1 MLRWSLLTLTAGA
14 AGLSVVAGTL
24 AQAQSGEGRFGSGIR
39 QEMNERDRAVA
50 ARQRQLDLREAA
62 TKAAER
68 RMTGAPGAAGPVAPG
83 TPAAAASPAAAAEPE
98 QTEGQRLDELARI
111 YQAMKPKAAAP
122 IFEQLTLEVQVKV
135 ASRMRERSAAQV
147 LAAMDPKA
155 AAALTMAI
163 AKRQTSYTVLSPA
176 ASAPRVSPV
185 RR

>member
-83 TPAAAASPAAAAEPE
+83 APAAAIPAAAAEPE

>member
-83 TPAAAASPAAAAEPE
+83 TPAAASPAAAAEPE

>member
-83 TPAAAASPAAAAEPE
+83 TPAAAIPAAAAEPE

-122 IFEQLTLEVQVKV
+122 IFEHLTLEVQVKV

>member
-83 TPAAAASPAAAAEPE
+83 TPAAAIPAAAAEPE